1 MEIDSKTTDEVS
13 DQLDNTQNKGFLLSK
28 SL

>member
-13 DQLDNTQNKGFLLSK
+13 DQLDNTQTKGFLLFK